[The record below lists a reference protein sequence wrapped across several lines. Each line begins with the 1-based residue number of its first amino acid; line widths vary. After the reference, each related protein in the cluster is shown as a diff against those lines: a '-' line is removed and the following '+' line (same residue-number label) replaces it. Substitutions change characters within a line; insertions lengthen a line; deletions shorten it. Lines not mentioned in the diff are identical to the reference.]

1 MIDLPPLDIQEK
13 QAQAFEMGLNPSTL
27 LPALTQ
33 EWVQPNSQD
42 IRIVI
47 KLAKCTG
54 SQIAKLIDVDSR
66 TIRKWVSEERKIPFA
81 AWAVLVD
88 LAGLGQIWKGKP
100 IFGE

>member
-1 MIDLPPLDIQEK
+1 MIDLPSLDIQEK

-33 EWVQPNSQD
+33 EWVQPTSED

-47 KLAKCTG
+47 KLNERTG
-54 SQIAKLIDVDSR
+54 SQIAKLVDVDSR
-66 TIRKWVSEERKIPFA
+66 TVRKWVSEERKIPFA
-81 AWAVLVD
+81 AWAILVE
-88 LAGLGQIWKGKP
+88 LAGLGVIWKGRP